1 MGLSMPRPA
10 CLSCPHPC
18 GLFLGAEV
26 LDGEQT
32 WWETWSSSWGWKD
45 PPWSPPGA
53 CMLSTPGRAPG
64 GHSLGDGQRRPRHL
78 PSWWEPPALGEHN
91 STGPCPLALRV
102 PLGKGLHVLRCP
114 GLAPP
119 SAQLTPRG
127 LSVPQKHP
135 RSPCRQTLLPRQTR
149 LSVFC
154 RSLHGGGRK
163 SRLGSLAF
171 CSAGWT
177 PPTFVTLS
185 PSASGLAVVHLVL
198 QREGQGSEPG

>member
-119 SAQLTPRG
+119 SAQLPTLFSSPG
-127 LSVPQKHP
+127 ATLSHKF
-135 RSPCRQTLLPRQTR
+135 R
-149 LSVFC
+149 LSLTHPDPLVQMGACVC
-154 RSLHGGGRK
+154 RAKANSWHTKGDHPGQK
-163 SRLGSLAF
+163 
-171 CSAGWT
+171 
-177 PPTFVTLS
+177 LS
-185 PSASGLAVVHLVL
+185 FPWPL
-198 QREGQGSEPG
+198 